1 MPLSQRKHLWY
12 YGLGLLALLLLLQ
25 LETNTWLFPPIPLLG
40 ILGLLAVVVRGVAA
54 LIALPL
60 GLGHVTLLP
69 ANRRP
74 YWLVGIAVLAL
85 QVPVYQLLHRWQNN
99 TSKQRAATLIGAL
112 AAYQQEQHHYP
123 DSLIQLVPRY
133 LPKVPVTGFGMLS
146 PAPFLYYSSRIT
158 GDSTSYGLSYGTGA
172 LVDATYDSH
181 TRRWTYDD

>member
-12 YGLGLLALLLLLQ
+12 YGLVLLALLFLLQ
-25 LETNTWLFPPIPLLG
+25 LETSTWLFPPIPLLG
-40 ILGLLAVVVRGVAA
+40 FLALLAVVVRGVAA

-60 GLGHVTLLP
+60 GVSHVTLLS
-69 ANRRP
+69 ATRRQ

-85 QVPVYQLLHRWQNN
+85 QVPEYQLLHQWQNH

-112 AAYQQEQHHYP
+112 AAYHQEQHHYP
-123 DSLIQLVPRY
+123 DSLMQLVPRY
-133 LPKVPVTGFGMLS
+133 LPKVPVTGFGTLS

-158 GDSTSYGLSYGTGA
+158 ADSTSYGLSYATGM
-172 LVDATYDSH
+172 LVDATYNSH